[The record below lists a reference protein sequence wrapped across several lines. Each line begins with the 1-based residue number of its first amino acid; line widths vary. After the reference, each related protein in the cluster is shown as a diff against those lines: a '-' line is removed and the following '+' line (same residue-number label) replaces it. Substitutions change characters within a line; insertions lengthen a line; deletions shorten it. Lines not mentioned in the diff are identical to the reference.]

1 MKEEAREPAI
11 GRILVALDA
20 SRHSLAALEAA
31 VELAARL
38 KAELAG
44 LFVED
49 INLLRL
55 AGLPFAR
62 EIRYPS
68 AIIQQLDSPRLE
80 QELKAQAT
88 RMRRAL
94 AAAAEQAQV
103 AWSFRV
109 VRGQVTA
116 EVLAAALEAD
126 LLSLGISSWP
136 SARRGRLGSTARTVA
151 VEAPHTVLLLQH
163 GDKMRQPVLV
173 TYDGSMASM
182 RALALAVR
190 LVQTT
195 EQADRLPLTVLILAD
210 EEALDTAQRLEREVI
225 AWLQERGLQA
235 NYRRLTRTDMPHLAQ
250 AVQAEQGGL
259 LVLAGERLPIQ
270 AEAIQ
275 ALLNKIDCPILL
287 VRSLSE
293 ESDTMS
299 GG

>member
-1 MKEEAREPAI
+1 MKEETQELVIR
-11 GRILVALDA
+11 RILVALDV
-20 SRHSLAALEAA
+20 SQQSLAALEAA
-31 VELAARL
+31 VELAARF

-68 AIIQQLDSPRLE
+68 VVLQEIESPRLE
-80 QELKAQAT
+80 QELKAQAAQA
-88 RMRRAL
+88 RRAL
-94 AAAAEQAQV
+94 AAAAEQSQV

-126 LLSLGISSWP
+126 LLSLGLTSWP
-136 SARRGRLGSTARTVA
+136 TTRRGQMGSTARTVA
-151 VEAPHTVLLLQH
+151 VEAPRAVLLLQH
-163 GDKMRQPVLV
+163 GDKLRQPVLV
-173 TYDGSMASM
+173 TYDGSPAAR
-182 RALALAVR
+182 RALAMAVR
-190 LVQTT
+190 LIPTT
-195 EQADRLPLTVLILAD
+195 ARVARLPLTVLILAD
-210 EEALDTAQRLEREVI
+210 EELPGTAECLEQEAS

-235 NYRRLTRTDMPHLAQ
+235 SYRRLATPTGPHLAQ

-259 LVLAGERLPIQ
+259 LVLAGERWPLQ
-270 AEAIQ
+270 AEAIE

-287 VRSLSE
+287 IRGSE
-293 ESDTMS
+293 KE
-299 GG
+299 